1 MCRLVQLRGSACL
14 VPSVAYVHLLAAL
27 PSVSFPF
34 FPPPFLSFS
43 RPSSTS
49 SKNARLQTKGFEVV
63 SEAEERALSQ
73 ALKASLNTVPDAAT
87 PFPFDAARP
96 QSFGHA
102 GGSSSGGG
110 KFKSSSSGGSKAKS
124 HKAKAKGGG
133 ASVAKSHKRASS
145 ASSNNADS
153 PLQQAIRASLVEAQ
167 LAAEE
172 RAAALSEGA
181 GPSSSSRDRKGKGP
195 AGHHQQQEQQPGYT
209 STSTSTSSTN
219 NQPPNSTS
227 AASPPLPK
235 SNFPTHE
242 SGNVIVRPKGFREF
256 GEASTLVGTF
266 KCTAAEVVTF
276 FSDGSNDPYRYLQAE
291 KVLGMQAPTPEMVA
305 EAAAE
310 KRKAA
315 TPSSRSATPSSH
327 HGGGGGG
334 AKSPNQRKPSSSSGG
349 GGGEAAEGASA
360 GERKEKRRRTS
371 KTQAFD
377 LTDAPV
383 YRPSATEFSEPLDYI
398 ASIRDEAQKYGICR
412 IIPPKQWQP
421 SFQLDPTNFKFNTRK
436 SVTSLRHLDMH
447 PPTAA
452 NVFLR
457 VLCCGLSADSRHQP
471 LTRACPE
478 TIVSA
483 GFNIHST
490 ACYAQYR

>member
-1 MCRLVQLRGSACL
+1 M
-14 VPSVAYVHLLAAL
+14 
-27 PSVSFPF
+27 
-34 FPPPFLSFS
+34 
-43 RPSSTS
+43 
-49 SKNARLQTKGFEVV
+49 
-63 SEAEERALSQ
+63 SQ

-102 GGSSSGGG
+102 GGSSSAGG

-133 ASVAKSHKRASS
+133 TSVAKSHKRTSS

-195 AGHHQQQEQQPGYT
+195 AGHHQQQEEQPSYT
-209 STSTSTSSTN
+209 STSTSTPSTN

-227 AASPPLPK
+227 ATSPSLPK

-315 TPSSRSATPSSH
+315 TPSIRSATPSSRSVTPSSH

-334 AKSPNQRKPSSSSGG
+334 ARSPNQRKPSSSSGG
-349 GGGEAAEGASA
+349 GGGEPAEGVSA

-447 PPTAA
+447 PQLPMCSC
-452 NVFLR
+452 
-457 VLCCGLSADSRHQP
+457 VLCCGLSAGSRHQP
-471 LTRACPE
+471 LLTIACPE
-478 TIVSA
+478 VIVSA
-483 GFNIHST
+483 GLLFTPLHAVLNTDDANLLHIPQATDSPTLHKVW
-490 ACYAQYR
+490 AKLPIY